1 MPFVGGIRPG
11 FVIHDRYRILR
22 CIETG
27 GMGAVYEVLDERTRH
42 RRALKAM
49 LPLLIEDGA
58 MCARFELEAKITG
71 GVESDHLVNVLDA
84 GVDEGTGIP
93 FIVMDLLRGQSLGAL
108 LRQDGPILGAEVV
121 TYLWQA
127 ALALEKTHIAG
138 IVHRDLKPENLFL
151 THRDD
156 GSPCIKI
163 LDFGIAKLVAQ
174 TLPAVDTRPMMG
186 TPFYMS
192 PEQARNDRRIDGRAD
207 VYALGHIA
215 YTLLVGE
222 PYWHETFVEHGSPY
236 LLISEVLKG
245 TPEAPSARAARRSG
259 ILLPPAFDEWFIRA
273 TAVAPDDRFPKALV
287 AVAGLA
293 DALGV
298 ILPLPPPRSAAD
310 SSPHR
315 QRMPLSTPWAVAT
328 PRRPIDP
335 LDATAPDPEGF
346 APTEPVGTRT
356 DVAVTT
362 GERMS
367 LQPPRR
373 LPHAQLIGLLAA
385 LLVAGAALVVRTS
398 PPLTIPHERASAG
411 ALNAVQA
418 TSVTEPTTPQPAPGT
433 ASIELQPPPPLP
445 PSIPHQ
451 AAETRLAAATKS
463 AHPHEGRDGGADSGF
478 EPNGKTTGAERTSTE
493 DPESVYESIARPN
506 QAP

>member
-1 MPFVGGIRPG
+1 VGGIRPG

-84 GVDEGTGIP
+84 GVDDGTGIP

-108 LRQDGPILGAEVV
+108 LRQDGPLLGAEVV

-127 ALALEKTHIAG
+127 ALALDKTHVAG

-151 THRDD
+151 TSRDD
-156 GSPCIKI
+156 GSPCIKL

-215 YTLLVGE
+215 YTLLAGE

-245 TPEAPSARAARRSG
+245 TLEPPSARAARRSG
-259 ILLPPAFDEWFIRA
+259 ILLPPAFDEWFMRA
-273 TAVAPDDRFPKALV
+273 TAVSPDDRFPKALV

-298 ILPLPPPRSAAD
+298 VLPMPPPRSAMG
-310 SSPHR
+310 SVSHR
-315 QRMPLSTPWAVAT
+315 HRVTLTTPWAVVT

-335 LDATAPDPEGF
+335 LDATSPGPEGQL
-346 APTEPVGTRT
+346 APTEPSGTRT
-356 DVAVTT
+356 DIALTT

-367 LQPPRR
+367 MPPRR

-385 LLVAGAALVVRTS
+385 LLVAGAALVVRTQ
-398 PPLTIPHERASAG
+398 PPLDVPHERASAG
-411 ALNAVQA
+411 AQGVPGDTEAMIAPMPATPVPAARMSPVDVQR
-418 TSVTEPTTPQPAPGT
+418 
-433 ASIELQPPPPLP
+433 PPLP
-445 PSIPHQ
+445 PPAPSATHH
-451 AAETRLAAATKS
+451 AAQTKHASAATHG
-463 AHPHEGRDGGADSGF
+463 ALTHMERDAGADSSLETNANSTSA
-478 EPNGKTTGAERTSTE
+478 EPVTTE
-493 DPESVYESIARPN
+493 DPESVYE
-506 QAP
+506 

>member
-1 MPFVGGIRPG
+1 
-11 FVIHDRYRILR
+11 
-22 CIETG
+22 
-27 GMGAVYEVLDERTRH
+27 MGAVYEVLDERTRH

-84 GVDEGTGIP
+84 GVDDGTGIP

-108 LRQDGPILGAEVV
+108 LRQDGPLLGAEVV

-127 ALALEKTHIAG
+127 ALALDKTHAAG

-151 THRDD
+151 TRRDD
-156 GSPCIKI
+156 GSPCIKL
-163 LDFGIAKLVAQ
+163 LDFGIAKVVAQ

-215 YTLLVGE
+215 YTLLAGE
-222 PYWHETFVEHGSPY
+222 PYWHETFVEHGSPF

-245 TPEAPSARAARRSG
+245 TLEPPSARAARRSG
-259 ILLPPAFDEWFIRA
+259 ILLPPAFDEWFMRA
-273 TAVAPDDRFPKALV
+273 TAVSPDDRFPKALV

-298 ILPLPPPRSAAD
+298 ILPMPPPRAPLGSA
-310 SSPHR
+310 SNRHR
-315 QRMPLSTPWAVAT
+315 ITLTTPWAVVT
-328 PRRPIDP
+328 PRRPIAP
-335 LDATAPDPEGF
+335 LDVTAPDPEGLF
-346 APTEPVGTRT
+346 APTAPAGTRT
-356 DVAVTT
+356 DIALTT

-367 LQPPRR
+367 MPPRR
-373 LPHAQLIGLLAA
+373 LPHAQLIGVLAA
-385 LLVAGAALVVRTS
+385 LLVAGAALVVRTQ
-398 PPLTIPHERASAG
+398 PPLDMPSEHASAG
-411 ALNAVQA
+411 AQSAPGDAEA
-418 TSVTEPTTPQPAPGT
+418 TISTTPATPVPAAAMEPIVT
-433 ASIELQPPPPLP
+433 HRPPPPSTP
-445 PSIPHQ
+445 RH
-451 AAETRLAAATKS
+451 AAQTKRATHSTR
-463 AHPHEGRDGGADSGF
+463 PRVERDAGADSGV
-478 EPNGKTTGAERTSTE
+478 ETKAEATDAEIMSTD
-493 DPESVYESIARPN
+493 DPESPYESPPR
-506 QAP
+506 

>member
-1 MPFVGGIRPG
+1 MGGIRPG

-84 GVDEGTGIP
+84 GVDDGTGIP

-127 ALALEKTHIAG
+127 ALALEKTHAAG

-207 VYALGHIA
+207 VYALAHIA
-215 YTLLVGE
+215 YTLLAGE

-236 LLISEVLKG
+236 LLITEVMKG
-245 TPEAPSARAARRSG
+245 SPEAPSARAARRSG
-259 ILLPPAFDEWFIRA
+259 ILLPPAFDEWFMRA
-273 TAVAPDDRFPKALV
+273 TAISPDDRFPKALV

-298 ILPLPPPRSAAD
+298 ILPLPPPRSASD

-315 QRMPLSTPWAVAT
+315 QRIAITTPWAVAT
-328 PRRPIDP
+328 PRHLVDP
-335 LDATAPDPEGF
+335 LDATAPSGAEGS

-356 DVAVTT
+356 DIAVTT

-367 LQPPRR
+367 MAPRR

-385 LLVAGAALVVRTS
+385 ALVAGAALVVRTA
-398 PPLTIPHERASAG
+398 PPDDIPHARASA
-411 ALNAVQA
+411 ARSVSVETDAV
-418 TSVTEPTTPQPAPGT
+418 SVTAPATPQPAARMAPVDV
-433 ASIELQPPPPLP
+433 QPPPPLP
-445 PSIPHQ
+445 PPAHHE
-451 AAETRLAAATKS
+451 AAETRPAAASTKR
-463 AHPHEGRDGGADSGF
+463 APLREVRDGGADSAF
-478 EPNGKTTGAERTSTE
+478 EPKGETTGTEPGPGE
-493 DPESVYESIARPN
+493 DPESVYDSMAGPN
-506 QAP
+506 EAP

>member
-1 MPFVGGIRPG
+1 
-11 FVIHDRYRILR
+11 
-22 CIETG
+22 
-27 GMGAVYEVLDERTRH
+27 MGAVYEVLDERTRH

-84 GVDEGTGIP
+84 GVEEGTGIP
-93 FIVMDLLRGQSLGAL
+93 YIVMDLLRGQSLGAL

-127 ALALEKTHIAG
+127 ALALDKTHAAG

-156 GSPCIKI
+156 GSPCIKL

-245 TPEAPSARAARRSG
+245 TLEPPSARALRRAG
-259 ILLPPAFDEWFIRA
+259 ILLPPAFDQWFMRA
-273 TAVAPDDRFPKALV
+273 TAVSPDDRFPKALV

-298 ILPLPPPRSAAD
+298 ILPLPPPPLREGVT
-310 SSPHR
+310 PHR
-315 QRMPLSTPWAVAT
+315 TRSLTTPWAVAT
-328 PRRPIDP
+328 PRRPVDIVDP
-335 LDATAPDPEGF
+335 LDVTAPGPESF
-346 APTEPVGTRT
+346 LAPTEPAGSRT
-356 DVAVTT
+356 DISLTR
-362 GERMS
+362 ERMS
-367 LQPPRR
+367 LPPRR
-373 LPHAQLIGLLAA
+373 VPHAQLIGILAA

-398 PPLTIPHERASAG
+398 PPLDVPHEPASAG
-411 ALNAVQA
+411 VSLAPAEFESTIPQAPITPVPAALVDPVDQ
-418 TSVTEPTTPQPAPGT
+418 QR
-433 ASIELQPPPPLP
+433 PPPLP
-445 PSIPHQ
+445 PPAPQH
-451 AAETRLAAATKS
+451 AAETKHAS
-463 AHPHEGRDGGADSGF
+463 AISESARPRKERDAGVDADVETQSA
-478 EPNGKTTGAERTSTE
+478 EPSE
-493 DPESVYESIARPN
+493 DLDSVYPSPR
-506 QAP
+506 

>member
-1 MPFVGGIRPG
+1 
-11 FVIHDRYRILR
+11 
-22 CIETG
+22 
-27 GMGAVYEVLDERTRH
+27 MGAVYEVLDERTRH

-84 GVDEGTGIP
+84 GVDDGTGIP

-108 LRQDGPILGAEVV
+108 LRQEGPILGAEVV

-127 ALALEKTHIAG
+127 ALALEKTHVAG

-151 THRDD
+151 TRRDD

-236 LLISEVLKG
+236 LLISEVMKG

-259 ILLPPAFDEWFIRA
+259 ILLPPAFDEWFLRA
-273 TAVAPDDRFPKALV
+273 TAVSPDDRFPKALV

-315 QRMPLSTPWAVAT
+315 QRMPITTPWAVAT
-328 PRRPIDP
+328 PKHLVDP
-335 LDATAPDPEGF
+335 LDATAPVGLDGF

-367 LQPPRR
+367 MAPRR

-385 LLVAGAALVVRTS
+385 ALVAGAALVVRTS
-398 PPLTIPHERASAG
+398 PASDIPHDRTSA
-411 ALNAVQA
+411 AHRVSVDVDAV
-418 TSVTEPTTPQPAPGT
+418 SVTPQATPQPAARMTPVDV
-433 ASIELQPPPPLP
+433 QPPPPLP
-445 PSIPHQ
+445 PSVPHH
-451 AAETRLAAATKS
+451 AAETRHAAASMKS
-463 AHPHEGRDGGADSGF
+463 TPSREERDGGADSGLAPK
-478 EPNGKTTGAERTSTE
+478 EETTGAEPPSGE
-493 DPESVYESIARPN
+493 DPDSVYESVAGPN
-506 QAP
+506 QGP